1 MTAPAAYGF
10 VGLGNMGG
18 PMAANL
24 ARSGAELIVFD
35 KAGSAARAPAGA
47 RAASS
52 AADVSA
58 TAETVFLSLPD
69 GPAVLDVL
77 EEIGTAPGRVTRTVV
92 DLSTVG
98 IEAARRACD
107 RARDAGLTYVD
118 APVSGGRSGAVD
130 ATISIMWA
138 GSAALLESN
147 RPALDAIAKHV
158 FHVGTEAGQGQA
170 LKLLNNFLSA
180 TATAATGEAVLFGL
194 SQGLELKTILDVVNV
209 STGRSHASADKY
221 VNRVLSGTFDSG
233 FATRLMAKDVRL
245 FSEAAAAAGS
255 PHAIGATV
263 RTLWDAMEAD
273 LPGSDHT
280 EVFAFL
286 RDSREMSLD

>member
-24 ARSGAELIVFD
+24 ARSGVELAVFD
-35 KAGSAARAPAGA
+35 QAGTGARAPAGA
-47 RAASS
+47 VAAGS
-52 AADVSA
+52 AAEVA
-58 TAETVFLSLPD
+58 AAAGTVFLSLPD

-77 EEIGTAPGRVTRTVV
+77 EEICEAPRRITHAVV
-92 DLSTVG
+92 DLSTIG
-98 IEAARRACD
+98 IEAARRASD
-107 RARDAGLTYVD
+107 RARGAGVTYVD

-138 GSAALLESN
+138 GPAELLDSN

-158 FHVGTEAGQGQA
+158 FHVGTEAGQSQA

-194 SQGLELKTILDVVNV
+194 SQGLDMKTILDVVNV

-233 FATRLMAKDVRL
+233 FATHLMAKDVRL
-245 FSEAAAAAGS
+245 FSEAAAAAGT

-263 RTLWDAMEAD
+263 RALWDAVEAD
-273 LPGSDHT
+273 RPGSDHT
-280 EVFAFL
+280 EVFTFL
-286 RDSREMSLD
+286 RDSRGMSLD

>member
-1 MTAPAAYGF
+1 M
-10 VGLGNMGG
+10 
-18 PMAANL
+18 
-24 ARSGAELIVFD
+24 
-35 KAGSAARAPAGA
+35 
-47 RAASS
+47 
-52 AADVSA
+52 
-58 TAETVFLSLPD
+58 
-69 GPAVLDVL
+69 LDVL
-77 EEIGTAPGRVTRTVV
+77 EEICTAPGRVTRTVV

-98 IEAARRACD
+98 VEAARNACD
-107 RARDAGLTYVD
+107 RAPTRTTYVD

-147 RPALDAIAKHV
+147 RPALDTIAKHV
-158 FHVGTEAGQGQA
+158 FYHDRHGGGQGQA

-194 SQGLELKTILDVVNV
+194 TQGLDMKLVLDVVNV

-245 FSEAAAAAGS
+245 FSEAAAAAGT
-255 PHAIGATV
+255 PHAIGAAV
-263 RTLWDAMEAD
+263 RALWDALEAD
-273 LPGSDHT
+273 LPDGDHT
-280 EVFAFL
+280 EVFTFL
-286 RDSREMSLD
+286 RESRRMSLD